1 MARQHLETL
10 PGHAGALIN
19 AFTVKQRSLPV
30 NRLLTRGLP
39 ALLLALLLSACQT
52 TTYEFVVPASDAG
65 KLCVTQCAGIREQC
79 RGNEM
84 QRAQSDKAFCERNA
98 ESGYRA
104 CLATAASNK
113 TDPGKCH
120 RQSCYASENHYRCES
135 EYQQCF
141 VNCGGQVIPHTT
153 K

>member
-1 MARQHLETL
+1 MNIPL
-10 PGHAGALIN
+10 
-19 AFTVKQRSLPV
+19 S
-30 NRLLTRGLP
+30 RLLLIVLA
-39 ALLLALLLSACQT
+39 ALLASCST

-65 KLCVTQCAGIREQC
+65 KICVTQCAGIREQC

-104 CLATAASNK
+104 CLSAATANK
-113 TDPGKCH
+113 TDPGKCQ
-120 RQSCYASENHYRCES
+120 RRSCYSSENTYRCDND
-135 EYQQCF
+135 YQQCF

-153 K
+153 KY

>member
-1 MARQHLETL
+1 M
-10 PGHAGALIN
+10 
-19 AFTVKQRSLPV
+19 KKSLLMIASLV
-30 NRLLTRGLP
+30 T
-39 ALLLALLLSACQT
+39 LLAACTT
-52 TTYEFVVPASDAG
+52 TTYEFVVPASESG
-65 KLCVTQCAGIREQC
+65 KICITQCAGIREQC

>member
-1 MARQHLETL
+1 M
-10 PGHAGALIN
+10 
-19 AFTVKQRSLPV
+19 

-84 QRAQSDKAFCERNA
+84 QRAQHEKAFCERNA
-98 ESGYRA
+98 DANYRA

-113 TDPGKCH
+113 TDPGKCQ
-120 RQSCYASENHYRCES
+120 RQSCYVSENNYRCES

-141 VNCGGQVIPHTT
+141 VNCGGRVIEHTT
-153 K
+153 Q

>member
-1 MARQHLETL
+1 MNRISKL
-10 PGHAGALIN
+10 
-19 AFTVKQRSLPV
+19 AFIAP
-30 NRLLTRGLP
+30 
-39 ALLLALLLSACQT
+39 LLALLLASCQT

-104 CLATAASNK
+104 CLGTAASNK

-120 RQSCYASENHYRCES
+120 RPSCYASVNHYRCES

-141 VNCGGQVIPHTT
+141 VNCGGKVIPHTT

>member
-1 MARQHLETL
+1 MNIPL
-10 PGHAGALIN
+10 
-19 AFTVKQRSLPV
+19 S
-30 NRLLTRGLP
+30 RLLLIVLAT
-39 ALLLALLLSACQT
+39 LLAACTT
-52 TTYEFVVPASDAG
+52 TTYEFVVPASESG

-84 QRAQSDKAFCERNA
+84 QRAQSDKAFCERSA

-120 RQSCYASENHYRCES
+120 RQSCYASENTYRCDS
-135 EYQQCF
+135 DYQQCF
-141 VNCGGQVIPHTT
+141 VNCGGQVILHTT
-153 K
+153 KY

>member
-1 MARQHLETL
+1 MNIPL
-10 PGHAGALIN
+10 
-19 AFTVKQRSLPV
+19 S
-30 NRLLTRGLP
+30 RLLLIVLA
-39 ALLLALLLSACQT
+39 ALLASCTT

-65 KLCVTQCAGIREQC
+65 KICVTQCAGIREQC

-104 CLATAASNK
+104 CLSAATANK
-113 TDPGKCH
+113 TDPGKCQ
-120 RQSCYASENHYRCES
+120 RRSCYASENTYRCDND
-135 EYQQCF
+135 YQQCF

-153 K
+153 KY

>member
-1 MARQHLETL
+1 MARQPLETL
-10 PGHAGALIN
+10 PGNAGALIY
-19 AFTVKQRSLPV
+19 AFTFKQRTLPV
-30 NRLLTRGLP
+30 KRLLTRGLP
-39 ALLLALLLSACQT
+39 GLLLALLLNACQT
-52 TTYEFVVPASDAG
+52 TTYEFIVPASDAG

-84 QRAQSDKAFCERNA
+84 QRAQSDKAFCERSA

-120 RQSCYASENHYRCES
+120 RQSCYASENTYRCES

>member
-1 MARQHLETL
+1 MKT
-10 PGHAGALIN
+10 
-19 AFTVKQRSLPV
+19 
-30 NRLLTRGLP
+30 RLLMIVLTT
-39 ALLLALLLSACQT
+39 LLAACTT
-52 TTYEFVVPASDAG
+52 TTYEFVVPASESG

-84 QRAQSDKAFCERNA
+84 QRAQSDKAFCERSA

-104 CLATAASNK
+104 CLSSATANK
-113 TDPGKCH
+113 TDPGKCQ
-120 RQSCYASENHYRCES
+120 RRSCYASENTYRCDS

-153 K
+153 KY